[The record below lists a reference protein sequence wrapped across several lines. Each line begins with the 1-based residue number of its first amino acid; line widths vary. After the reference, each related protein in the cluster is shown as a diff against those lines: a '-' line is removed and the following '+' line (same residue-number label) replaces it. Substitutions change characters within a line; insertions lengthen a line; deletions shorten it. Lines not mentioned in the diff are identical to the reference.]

1 MPRLAPLLLLLAC
14 LAPPREA
21 SAQVRHCVTADGTR
35 LYTDRRCADIGAVD
49 ELRLPALGT
58 PGANSRRPLCARNVQ
73 DLAYALEEAIRS
85 GDANR
90 IAGLY
95 DWAGMG
101 TANANRVMNQLQA
114 IARREVVEVRQVHA
128 GERWEAADPWLAPP
142 PSDPQADRR
151 PGRWRSGARWTCRSC
166 GRILS
171 RSISR
176 LLRRAPQ
183 ERTPSC

>member
-1 MPRLAPLLLLLAC
+1 MLRLVPLLLLLAC
-14 LAPPREA
+14 LAPPRMA
-21 SAQVRHCVTADGTR
+21 SAQVRHCIAADGSR
-35 LYTDRRCADIGAVD
+35 LYTERRCADLGAAD

-58 PGANSRRPLCARNVQ
+58 PAAHSRRPLCAHSVQ

-114 IARREVVEVRQVHA
+114 IAKREVMEVRQVHA
-128 GERWEAADPWLAPP
+128 GDRWEAVDPWLAPP
-142 PSDPQADRR
+142 PSGPPIGLRVEQVQANGHT
-151 PGRWRSGARWTCRSC
+151 PARASF
-166 GRILS
+166 G
-171 RSISR
+171 
-176 LLRRAPQ
+176 LRQRMGCWWV
-183 ERTPSC
+183 RM